1 MIVRSLQDR
10 ISFIINIYQHNKF
23 IQSVISTPKKCKI
36 YTSSWNS
43 FGINLGGWAG
53 DYNIQITNFCCITTC
68 NEFNRVHLRFSL
80 YTNCQNRPCGK
91 KFNNTAFV
99 NLHIY
104 NVYVNII
111 LWRKFKYRFHE
122 VISTEWLTSLS
133 TSIKFKYCII
143 KWISYYSTDA
153 PGQRPQVSVA
163 HWAPAVMS
171 VPQKA

>member
-1 MIVRSLQDR
+1 VRSLQDR
-10 ISFIINIYQHNKF
+10 IAFIINIYQHNKF

-53 DYNIQITNFCCITTC
+53 NYNIQITNFCRITTC
-68 NEFNRVHLRFSL
+68 IERRINRLHLSFSL

-91 KFNNTAFV
+91 EFNTTALV

-104 NVYVNII
+104 SVYVNII
-111 LWRKFKYRFHE
+111 LWKKIKYRFHE

-133 TSIKFKYCII
+133 TSIKFKYCI
-143 KWISYYSTDA
+143 KKRISHYSTDA
-153 PGQRPQVSVA
+153 PG
-163 HWAPAVMS
+163 
-171 VPQKA
+171 